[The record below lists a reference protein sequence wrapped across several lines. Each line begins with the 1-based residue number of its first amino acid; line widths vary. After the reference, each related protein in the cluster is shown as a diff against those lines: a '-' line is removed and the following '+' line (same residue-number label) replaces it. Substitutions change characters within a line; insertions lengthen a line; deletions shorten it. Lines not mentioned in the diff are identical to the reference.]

1 MSKPEWRR
9 NHPPDRGRLTE
20 ARLHAH
26 YAAQWL
32 ARAARAYIPPQLD
45 DSHTNLGWDRT
56 LGGFVTHP
64 LPDGMRLGLSVGD
77 LRLVLLEAGADGQ
90 PGLSLDGRTE
100 ADIRAWLG
108 KQLTARKLDAAA
120 LDAPSP
126 YEIPSHALAQGA
138 TYDAAA
144 IAEALSE
151 IAIWYGNADL
161 ALARTLKQLAERG
174 LKPPP
179 VRCWPHHFDL
189 DTLVIF
195 PSKDIYDT
203 RTMGVGFS
211 PGDGYYG
218 EPYLYV
224 SLYPAPDVTMLPM
237 FPMIGHWHEHEFAA
251 AIATA
256 TRIVAAH
263 DQQAGAEA
271 FLDAATKIAIGTLH
285 TMPKA

>member
-1 MSKPEWRR
+1 M
-9 NHPPDRGRLTE
+9 
-20 ARLHAH
+20 
-26 YAAQWL
+26 
-32 ARAARAYIPPQLD
+32 
-45 DSHTNLGWDRT
+45 
-56 LGGFVTHP
+56 
-64 LPDGMRLGLSVGD
+64 
-77 LRLVLLEAGADGQ
+77 
-90 PGLSLDGRTE
+90 
-100 ADIRAWLG
+100 
-108 KQLTARKLDAAA
+108 
-120 LDAPSP
+120 
-126 YEIPSHALAQGA
+126 
-138 TYDAAA
+138 
-144 IAEALSE
+144 SE

-237 FPMIGHWHEHEFAA
+237 FPMIGHWHEPRVRRGDRNRDPDRGR
-251 AIATA
+251 
-256 TRIVAAH
+256 TRS
-263 DQQAGAEA
+263 AGRRRS
-271 FLDAATKIAIGTLH
+271 L
-285 TMPKA
+285 P